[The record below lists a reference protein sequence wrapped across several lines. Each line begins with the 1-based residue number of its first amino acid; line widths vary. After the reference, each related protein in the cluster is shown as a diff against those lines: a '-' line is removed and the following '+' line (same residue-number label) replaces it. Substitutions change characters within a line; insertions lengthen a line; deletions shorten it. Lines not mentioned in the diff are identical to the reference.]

1 MEQFLEVAFNLPTV
15 IYTVLLIFVLLF
27 WGSVLAAGL
36 DPHMFDA
43 HVEMP
48 AHVDLPG
55 DVGADVD
62 VPGDVH
68 VDAGGDGDLEV
79 GKEVDVHA
87 HPTGHWLMVLL
98 TALNLGSVPVTVVLS
113 CAIFAAWFTS
123 MALNLFVAENV
134 AIYLHPIVWIVAALA
149 SAGVAGL
156 FVAALV
162 TRPLRPLFKNYT
174 RTAQESLIDQVCTI
188 RTSHVDEKF
197 GQAEYLT
204 DGAPLILSVCCRRKN
219 NDLTKGV
226 QAVIVGYDRKT
237 DTYEVAKLDPE
248 SSRKKSV
255 KKTAKAD

>member
-27 WGSVLAAGL
+27 WGSVLATGI
-36 DPHMFDA
+36 DPHLLDA
-43 HVEMP
+43 NVEVP
-48 AHVDLPG
+48 AH
-55 DVGADVD
+55 VD

-68 VDAGGDGDLEV
+68 VDAHG
-79 GKEVDVHA
+79 DVHA
-87 HPTGHWLMVLL
+87 EKDVDVAGHGGGHWLVVLL
-98 TALNLGSVPVTVVLS
+98 TALNIGSVPITVVLS
-113 CAIFAAWFTS
+113 CVIFAAWTTS
-123 MALNLFVAENV
+123 MALNLFVAES
-134 AIYLHPIVWIVAALA
+134 AAMYLHPIVWIVAAA
-149 SAGVAGL
+149 AGAAVTGL

-174 RTAQESLIDQVCTI
+174 QTAQEDLIDQICTI

-197 GQAEYLT
+197 GQAEYET

-226 QAVIVGYDRKT
+226 KAVIVGYDRKT

-255 KKTAKAD
+255 KKTAQAG

>member
-43 HVEMP
+43 HVEVP
-48 AHVDLPG
+48 AHVD
-55 DVGADVD
+55 
-62 VPGDVH
+62 VPSDVH
-68 VDAGGDGDLEV
+68 VDAHVDGH
-79 GKEVDVHA
+79 VDAHGEVHA
-87 HPTGHWLMVLL
+87 EKDVAVHGGGHWVMVLL
-98 TALNLGSVPVTVVLS
+98 TTLNIGTVPVTVVLS
-113 CAIFAAWFTS
+113 CAVFAAWTTS

-134 AIYLHPIVWIVAALA
+134 AIYLHPIVWIAAALA
-149 SAGVAGL
+149 SAGVTGL
-156 FVAALV
+156 IVAALA

-174 RTAQESLIDQVCTI
+174 QTAQEDLIDQICTI

-197 GQAEYLT
+197 GQAEYET

-226 QAVIVGYDRKT
+226 KAVIVGYNRRT

-255 KKTAKAD
+255 KRTAKAD